1 MSLSEEYMKSIFG
14 DKYTP
19 IEKDYIIKYK
29 NKKYSIDSKWVD
41 RLKSVDTEINEDY
54 IEYLLQHINPH
65 TENITSI
72 GIESLIRDD
81 YLNKKL
87 FKSDILGVICQY
99 DYEGNLLNE
108 YTSLTDIMTIVSPE
122 KYLYS
127 FKCSNENFIIPQ
139 KNSVIHFGTQF
150 TPIYEQKSW
159 RYTHITSLNNWIQGF
174 AKWCGTN
181 HCSKIYEK
189 PEYEYI
195 KEKYS
200 FEEFCNQRKLCHL
213 FSLGGSINF
222 AISQRNKIK
231 ARIDSLSEEEYN
243 NKLNCLLHRY
253 TYKNVSLFQKVENLN
268 DFVSQ
273 KGIYILCLPEIKGYY
288 VGKATKSLKK
298 RIIDHWTKPNS
309 DFDRTYGPNDV
320 KKIYILNCSE
330 SYDAEYFIDAIER
343 DCIATIGRKFSLNV
357 MVGGNTI
364 ETIYDKDYD
373 EKKYQI
379 SNKGMKS
386 LQPILFSAY
395 EKQKQKKKTLN
406 DYLDVKGNRATI
418 YEQYLNAVKYDY
430 KSLFYIPVEMRNDEL
445 CLQAIIYHFDGSSH
459 SFMDNSQKYVRE
471 FLNLIPLTSY
481 SEKFVRQLIIEL
493 TGEHLTKILF
503 EFLPLD
509 SISFENL
516 IFTVDCD
523 IDSLD
528 YIPSKYRTQDFYNQI
543 SKLNGKLFSKIPA
556 EFLTKEVYI
565 NLVGALPVN
574 IKKVPES
581 YLDREFYVSA
591 IKQNPSVLKYIPNS
605 VIDNDIIETSLSID
619 SSVIRFVDS
628 KNPDYPKYAFDSVKD
643 DWKNLKYIPCE
654 FRTKEMQNV
663 VSSFGKRALKYFCE
677 VSK

>member
-29 NKKYSIDSKWVD
+29 NQKYSIDSKWVD

-127 FKCSNENFIIPQ
+127 FKCSNENFIIPT
-139 KNSVIHFGTQF
+139 KNSITCFGAKF
-150 TPIYEQKSW
+150 TPMYEQKSW
-159 RYTHITSLNNWIQGF
+159 RYIHITSLNNWIQGF

-213 FSLGGSINF
+213 FSLGGSINSV
-222 AISQRNKIK
+222 ISQRNKIK

-309 DFDRTYGPNDV
+309 GFDITYGPADI
-320 KKIYILNCSE
+320 KEIYVLNCSE
-330 SYDAEYFIDAIER
+330 SYDAEYYIDAIER

-364 ETIYDKDYD
+364 ETIYDEGYD
-373 EKKYQI
+373 EKNTKSQTKVLSFLFPFYFQHMK
-379 SNKGMKS
+379 NKN
-386 LQPILFSAY
+386 
-395 EKQKQKKKTLN
+395 KKK
-406 DYLDVKGNRATI
+406 K
-418 YEQYLNAVKYDY
+418 
-430 KSLFYIPVEMRNDEL
+430 
-445 CLQAIIYHFDGSSH
+445 C
-459 SFMDNSQKYVRE
+459 
-471 FLNLIPLTSY
+471 
-481 SEKFVRQLIIEL
+481 
-493 TGEHLTKILF
+493 
-503 EFLPLD
+503 
-509 SISFENL
+509 
-516 IFTVDCD
+516 
-523 IDSLD
+523 
-528 YIPSKYRTQDFYNQI
+528 
-543 SKLNGKLFSKIPA
+543 
-556 EFLTKEVYI
+556 
-565 NLVGALPVN
+565 
-574 IKKVPES
+574 
-581 YLDREFYVSA
+581 
-591 IKQNPSVLKYIPNS
+591 
-605 VIDNDIIETSLSID
+605 
-619 SSVIRFVDS
+619 
-628 KNPDYPKYAFDSVKD
+628 
-643 DWKNLKYIPCE
+643 
-654 FRTKEMQNV
+654 
-663 VSSFGKRALKYFCE
+663 
-677 VSK
+677 